1 MKIIFL
7 LLLISGS
14 LFAQTDKE
22 IASST
27 ITKEAITKHITYF
40 SSDELKGRDTASE
53 GIDMAADYI
62 VDELKKYGAKPVG
75 KSYLQNVPLQRVQP
89 ATTKSFAIAGNT
101 YTKILPLSGNEAIY
115 QGETVF
121 LNYGSEED
129 FANADVSGK
138 LVVLIAGSEPGQAP
152 MQLFNEIENKLNRA
166 QEKGAVGVVELAP
179 LNEGVWGFIENNF
192 NSEKIEL
199 ADDSATPNFFY
210 TWMLDTNGAL
220 ATELSGTTTFE
231 TTLDISGSE
240 VIPFSC
246 NNVIAKVEGSDRKLK
261 KEYVVYTAHYD
272 HVGISTPDAKGDSIY
287 NGARDNAVG
296 MTTLLSMAE
305 NLTKNPTKRSAL
317 FVFFT
322 AEEKGLLG
330 SEYFINHPVVP
341 IEDMVFCL
349 NSDNGGYNDT
359 SLITIFGLHRTNMG
373 KHIETAAKAYGLTAI
388 DDPAPEQ
395 NLFDRSDNVH
405 FARKGVPA
413 PTFSMGFTAFNQE
426 ILNHY
431 HQPSDESDTLDFDYL
446 YKFFQSY
453 VYTGRLIGNDEEK
466 PFWTAGDKYE
476 EAGKE
481 LYNK

>member
-1 MKIIFL
+1 MKKTFL
-7 LLLISGS
+7 LFFLSVS

-27 ITKEAITKHITYF
+27 ITKEAITKHITYL
-40 SSDELKGRDTASE
+40 SSDDLKGRDTGSE
-53 GIDMAADYI
+53 GIEMAAEYI
-62 VDELKKYGAKPVG
+62 INELKKYGAKPVG
-75 KSYLQNVPLQRVQP
+75 KSFLQNVPLQRVKP
-89 ATTKSFAIAGNT
+89 ATQKSFSILDNT
-101 YTKILPLSGNEAIY
+101 YTQILPLSGSEAVY
-115 QGETVF
+115 QGETIF
-121 LNYGSEED
+121 LNYGTEED
-129 FANADVSGK
+129 FANTDVSGK
-138 LVVLIAGSEPGQAP
+138 LVVLIAGSQPGQ
-152 MQLFNEIENKLNRA
+152 NKLHRA
-166 QEKGAVGVVELAP
+166 QDKGAVGVVELAP

-199 ADDSATPNFFY
+199 ANDNEVANFFY
-210 TWMLDTNGAL
+210 TWMLDINGAL
-220 ATELSGTTTFE
+220 ATELNGKTTFE
-231 TTLDISGSE
+231 TSLDISGGE
-240 VIPFSC
+240 IIPFSC
-246 NNVIAKVEGSDRKLK
+246 NNVIAKVEGSDKKLK
-261 KEYVVYTAHYD
+261 EEYVVYTAHYD

-296 MTTLLSMAE
+296 MTTLLSMAK
-305 NLTKNPTKRSAL
+305 NLAKNPTKRSAL

-431 HQPSDESDTLDFDYL
+431 HQPSDESSTLDFDYL
-446 YKFFQSY
+446 YQFFQSY
-453 VYTGRLIGNDEEK
+453 VYSGRLIGNDDEK

-481 LYNK
+481 LYKN